1 MSFQRILKLLVPLT
15 LVSAMLLAACGGGG
29 GNGSGSGSGSGAIDF
44 SGTITIWH
52 GWQGSYLDAKKT
64 IFQAYMQMH
73 PKVTINLVH
82 QDMVADKAIT
92 AVKNGTGPDI
102 VAWVDDTLGKLVLGH
117 VVVPVDQYI
126 SSSFVNSTYNPP
138 AAEGVTFNGHVYGV
152 PESVEAVTIM
162 YNKKLVT
169 ADQLPKNTDD
179 MLTFE
184 QNYAKAHA
192 GQYGIVWP
200 ATTTYDDAGFF
211 YGYGAQFVTP
221 DGQAHLNS
229 PQAIAAEQ
237 YIAQFRPYLPKQP
250 TYDATSSLFTEGKAA
265 AIINGPWAYADYA
278 TKAGIDVGFARL
290 PIITATNTPA
300 KPFVGVKSL
309 WITKNAQNPAL
320 AADLLKFYTNASNQ
334 IAMSKADGEV
344 PANLAAD
351 NDTSV
356 TSNPAISGF
365 ADQAKV
371 GVALPNTPFMSGV
384 WTPMDNALAAIWS
397 GSTAVD
403 VALNEAQTAAQKNI
417 SQITG

>member
-1 MSFQRILKLLVPLT
+1 MEDLIMSFQRILKLLVPLT

-250 TYDATSSLFTEGKAA
+250 TYDA
-265 AIINGPWAYADYA
+265 
-278 TKAGIDVGFARL
+278 
-290 PIITATNTPA
+290 
-300 KPFVGVKSL
+300 
-309 WITKNAQNPAL
+309 
-320 AADLLKFYTNASNQ
+320 
-334 IAMSKADGEV
+334 
-344 PANLAAD
+344 
-351 NDTSV
+351 
-356 TSNPAISGF
+356 
-365 ADQAKV
+365 
-371 GVALPNTPFMSGV
+371 
-384 WTPMDNALAAIWS
+384 
-397 GSTAVD
+397 
-403 VALNEAQTAAQKNI
+403 
-417 SQITG
+417 